1 VKAIVLY
8 TYGGPEMLEL
18 RDIEDPPV
26 PKPKERAGSLAA
38 RMFRALGSAH
48 ARSGMSDTR
57 LLADVGIPPRMR
69 PKVCLGRLPE

>member
-1 VKAIVLY
+1 
-8 TYGGPEMLEL
+8 M
-18 RDIEDPPV
+18 